1 MNAPIDKYRSRDR
14 AQADAARPR
23 WANEDEWRAAE
34 NIPFVPSSP
43 IAEAPRPQNLDQL
56 AAQLAALVPPS
67 LPPRNHL
74 PQPEQA
80 APPAP
85 RYEAQRPEARRI
97 TRPQASDA
105 MPPWMQKSRKLEP
118 VVLPEPPLEQPP
130 RLRLGSA
137 VRAFA
142 LTMVA
147 AGGAYVLVYGLPQP
161 LKGAFGEQ
169 SSIGPA
175 SEPASA
181 AKAARLS
188 GAKLVAGD
196 VRGSAGDWIPLN
208 MSIDGQMAEGDAV
221 ITGFAPGTTLS
232 MGAAAGSNGWR
243 VSLAELPK
251 LQAHLPPNFSGGM
264 DLAVELRRGDAAVI
278 DRKAIRFDVINARL
292 APASMGPSQ
301 PTPLQGSSQTSVPP
315 SGRAGEE
322 TVAALPRNSATAASE
337 ESHAPARRLDPAE
350 VTVMLRRGE
359 ELAKNGDLAGARLL
373 LQRAAEAQHGGAAF
387 ALASTYDPLVLK
399 HLPVL
404 GLSGDAGLARQWYE
418 RARELGIR
426 EAAARLEA
434 LAGSG
439 R

>member
-1 MNAPIDKYRSRDR
+1 MNAPIDKYRERDR
-14 AQADAARPR
+14 GQADAARPR
-23 WANEDEWRAAE
+23 WANEDEWRTAE
-34 NIPFVPSSP
+34 NIPFIPTSP

-67 LPPRNHL
+67 LPPRVHL
-74 PQPEQA
+74 SQTEQA
-80 APPAP
+80 SPLAW
-85 RYEAQRPEARRI
+85 RYESERPEARRI
-97 TRPQASDA
+97 THPQASDA

-118 VVLPEPPLEQPP
+118 ALPEPPLEQPA

-147 AGGAYVLVYGLPQP
+147 AGGAYVLVYGVPQP
-161 LKGAFGEQ
+161 LKGSFLEQ
-169 SSIGPA
+169 SSVVPA
-175 SEPASA
+175 SESASA
-181 AKAARLS
+181 PKAARLS

-196 VRGSAGDWIPLN
+196 IRGNAGDWIPLN
-208 MSIDGQMAEGDAV
+208 MAIEGKLADGEAV
-221 ITGFAPGTTLS
+221 ITGFVPGTTLS

-243 VSLAELPK
+243 IRLADLPK
-251 LQAHLPPNFSGGM
+251 LQAHFPPNFSGGM
-264 DLAVELRRGDAAVI
+264 DLVVELRRGDAAVI
-278 DRKAIRFDVINARL
+278 DRKAVRLDVVNARL
-292 APASMGPSQ
+292 APASVGPSQ
-301 PTPLQGSSQTSVPP
+301 PTSSQGSSQTSAPP

-322 TVAALPRNSATAASE
+322 AIGALPQNPATAATE

-350 VTVMLRRGE
+350 VTVLLRRGE
-359 ELAKNGDLAGARLL
+359 ELVKNGDLAGARLL
-373 LQRAAEAQHGGAAF
+373 LQRAAEARHGGAAF
-387 ALASTYDPLVLK
+387 ALASTYDPLMLK

-404 GLSGDAGLARQWYE
+404 GLNGDVGLARQWYE
-418 RARELGIR
+418 RARELGIK